1 MWKGKAQ
8 GESSNGEGREGKD
21 TTTMQTIIN
30 KNEIKNRNKIY
41 KTYEGYILTSL
52 LGVFCILVISKF
64 ALEETVSQ
72 GVKESI

>member
-1 MWKGKAQ
+1 
-8 GESSNGEGREGKD
+8 
-21 TTTMQTIIN
+21 MQTIIN